1 MKIVFEDVYKK
12 YKIGKVEVNALN
24 GISLTINKGE
34 FVCIAGPS
42 GSGKTTLLNLIGCLD
57 SSTTGNIYFDD
68 YNITN
73 AKEKV
78 LEKIRKEKIGFI
90 FQSFNLIETLNVF
103 ENIEYP
109 SIGKKVNKKEL
120 YERIENFLKEIEITE
135 LKKRFP
141 NELSG
146 GQKQRVAIARAFVN
160 QPQIILA
167 DEPTANLD
175 SATANK
181 VISLMKRIN
190 KEQNTSLIFST
201 HDYEIMNMA
210 DRIIRIHDGKV
221 KGEEIK
227 NG

>member
-1 MKIVFEDVYKK
+1 MKIVFEDVYKR
-12 YKIGKVEVNALN
+12 YKIGKVDVNALN